1 MTNKM
6 TNVKAL
12 AYVLE
17 NCEVPA
23 DVAERFTAMK
33 ASLEKKA
40 TRKPTGPSK
49 AQIAR
54 MALAEQ
60 VFAAMESGVDYTCSD
75 IAGLIPELA
84 GATPQKV
91 SPLMRMLGDRVN
103 HTTVKGKAIY
113 SIA

>member
-60 VFAAMESGVDYTCSD
+60 VFAAMESGVDYTCGD